1 MIKKIFFIFVWVFSS
16 ISSSFAASDII
27 ENWIINGI
35 NGNSETV
42 IDNVDWKA
50 WVENLFD
57 YVKTTIFDLLALIVI
72 WTFLYIWYKII
83 ISRGNPE
90 EFKKAW
96 MMLIYAVLWLLFVAL
111 SWVIVVFVSGL
122 KI

>member
-1 MIKKIFFIFVWVFSS
+1 MLKKISFILVWIFIN
-16 ISSSFAASDII
+16 ISSSFAVSDVIK
-27 ENWIINGI
+27 NWILSWVHWDN
-35 NGNSETV
+35 TV
-42 IDNVDWKA
+42 INDVDWKK
-50 WVENLFD
+50 WIENLFD
-57 YVKTTIFDLLALIVI
+57 YTKNTIFELLALIVI

-96 MMLIYAVLWLLFVAL
+96 LMLVYVILWMLIIAL
-111 SWVIVVFVSGL
+111 SWVTIVFIAGL